1 MTAMVITAN
10 LRTPEKL
17 FQLPARYVVPLYQRR
32 YVWENQWEP
41 LWEDVR
47 NLAEDYLEKTDGGRK
62 EIPEEEGPSHF
73 LGAVVLQRESKPAG
87 DIDTRR
93 VIDGQQRLTTL
104 QLLLAAT
111 QAICERTGDNPK
123 KLRVLLLNGDE
134 HVEEEEHQFKV
145 WPTLRDQDAFKHVID
160 TSLSVDGYEDSLIAK
175 CYDYFEGSI
184 RSWVFEKDGDVDSER
199 ERAKAMRHAVS
210 LFLQL
215 VVIDL
220 DHTADPQMIFETL
233 NARGEPLLQADLI
246 KNFLMHKA
254 QSAGMV
260 ESDFHQKYL
269 ARFEDTWWDEEVR
282 QGRIRRHRI
291 DQFLNYWLSMRL
303 AEEVQSREMFTKFQG
318 HISTIPND
326 PIRSVSEDIGRLA
339 SVYRGLEQK
348 EASNEVLSFL
358 KCRDALDL
366 GVLTPP
372 LFWLMSS
379 DLPPETV
386 HRSLLALKSF
396 VVRRSLCG
404 KYSTGLNLLM
414 HDLVKRLTEE
424 RAGSQ
429 SDDVLIDFLREQRP
443 SQRAWPSDSELRQS
457 FLNRPQ
463 TMARPKVVMILEDLE
478 DQLATAKAETAGRKL
493 SIEHIMPRRWK
504 EHWSAPVAL
513 EQGSDPVERR
523 KDLINTM
530 GNLTLVTT
538 PLNASMSNGPWAKKR
553 MALDE
558 HSTLFLNKDLLK
570 HAPDTPEWDE
580 DAILARGQ
588 RLYEAALKVWPGPDA
603 I

>member
-1 MTAMVITAN
+1 MVIDAN

-17 FQLPARYVVPLYQRR
+17 FQLPARFVVPLYQRR

-47 NLAEDYLEKTDGGRK
+47 KLAEDYLAKTDGGRE

-104 QLLLAAT
+104 QLLLAAA
-111 QAICERTGDNPK
+111 QAECERAGDNPK
-123 KLRVLLLNGDE
+123 KLRALVLNGDE
-134 HVEEEEHQFKV
+134 HIEEDDHQFKV
-145 WPTLRDQDAFKHVID
+145 WPTLRDQEAFRHVID
-160 TSLSVDGYEDSLIAK
+160 AGLSTDGYEDTLIVR

-184 RSWVFEKDGDVDSER
+184 RGWISQQDSDTDSVQ
-199 ERAKAMRHAVS
+199 ERAKAMRYAVS
-210 LFLQL
+210 LFLQI

-220 DHTADPQMIFETL
+220 DHNADPQMIFETL

-246 KNFLMHKA
+246 KNYLMHKA
-254 QSAGMV
+254 QSSGMV

-269 ARFEDTWWDEEVR
+269 ERFEDQWWDGEVR

-303 AEEVQSREMFTKFQG
+303 AEEVQSRDMFTKFQE
-318 HISTIPND
+318 HVFTISDD
-326 PIRSVSEDIGRLA
+326 PIRSVSKDIGHLA

-379 DLPPETV
+379 DLHKETV
-386 HRSLLALKSF
+386 HRALLALKSF

-414 HDLVKRLTEE
+414 HQLVRRLTDE
-424 RAGSQ
+424 GPSPQ

-443 SQRAWPSDSELRQS
+443 SQRAWPSDNELLHS
-457 FLNRPQ
+457 FLHRPQ

-478 DQLATAKAETAGRKL
+478 DQLTSGKAETVARKL
-493 SIEHIMPRRWK
+493 SVEHIMPRMWK
-504 EHWSAPVAL
+504 AHWPAPAVL
-513 EQGSDPVERR
+513 DQLVDPVERR
-523 KDLINTM
+523 KDMINTI
-530 GNLTLVTT
+530 GNLTLVTQ
-538 PLNASMSNGPWAKKR
+538 PLNAAMSNGPWSEKR
-553 MALDE
+553 AGLKE
-558 HSTLFLNKDLLK
+558 HSTLFLNKDLLD
-570 HAPDTPEWDE
+570 HAPEQWEE

>member
-1 MTAMVITAN
+1 MVIDAN

-41 LWEDVR
+41 LWEDIR
-47 NLAEDYLEKTDGGRK
+47 KLAEDYLKMTDGGRQ

-111 QAICERTGDNPK
+111 QAECERAGDNPK
-123 KLRVLLLNGDE
+123 KLRTLVLNGDE
-134 HVEEEEHQFKV
+134 HIEEDDHQFKV
-145 WPTLRDQDAFKHVID
+145 WPTLRDQEAFRHVID
-160 TSLSVDGYEDSLIAK
+160 ANLSTDGYEDTLIAK
-175 CYDYFEGSI
+175 CYDYFGRVI
-184 RSWVFEKDGDVDSER
+184 RSWVSQQDSDADSIQ
-199 ERAKAMRHAVS
+199 ERAKAIRYAVS
-210 LFLQL
+210 LFLQI

-220 DHTADPQMIFETL
+220 DQNADPQMIFETL

-246 KNFLMHKA
+246 KNYLIHRA
-254 QSAGMV
+254 QSNGMD
-260 ESDFHQKYL
+260 ESDFHRDYL
-269 ARFEDTWWDEEVR
+269 AKFEDRWWDEEVR

-291 DQFLNYWLSMRL
+291 DQFLNYWLAMRL
-303 AEEVQSREMFTKFQG
+303 AEEVQSRDMFKKFQDYT
-318 HISTIPND
+318 SAIPSD

-348 EASNEVLSFL
+348 QASSEVLSFL

-366 GVLTPP
+366 GILTPP

-379 DLPPETV
+379 NLPAETV

-404 KYSTGLNLLM
+404 KYSTGLNLMM
-414 HDLVKRLTEE
+414 HELVRRLTDE
-424 RAGSQ
+424 GPTSH
-429 SDDVLIDFLREQRP
+429 SDDVLIDFLREQRA
-443 SQRAWPSDSELRQS
+443 SQRIWPSDSELLQS
-457 FLNRPQ
+457 FLIRPQ
-463 TMARPKVVMILEDLE
+463 TMARPKVVMILENLE
-478 DQLATAKAETAGRKL
+478 DQLTSGKAETVARKL
-493 SIEHIMPRRWK
+493 SVEHIMPRVWK
-504 EHWSAPVAL
+504 AHWPAPVVL
-513 EQGSDPVERR
+513 DQMGDPMERR

-530 GNLTLVTT
+530 GNLTLVTQ
-538 PLNASMSNGPWAKKR
+538 PLNAAMSNGPWAEKR
-553 MALDE
+553 EALAD
-558 HSTLFLNKDLLK
+558 HSTLFLNKDLLE
-570 HAPDTPEWDE
+570 HAPEDTQWDE